1 MKVEHSFLKKCIDEE
16 VYMKILPKLKNI
28 IKIIISLSLVIYL
41 VSIVDWNIVFDLD
54 RDFIL
59 YLMALVLIALF
70 FLCFMVF
77 RWDILIDR
85 FSTIKPKISTLYQYY
100 LIGSFFNI
108 FFPGAIGGDVMRIH
122 YSYKKY
128 HLGIKKATAIV
139 FFERIAGLL
148 GLTLIFT
155 FSIFFNEIIANKIDM
170 DKEYILLIIPIVLI
184 ISIVFNKI
192 SFKKG
197 YMISYRTISVILVL
211 SMLGQFADILIA
223 YILCDYFN
231 LSITL
236 GNLLTIM
243 PLVYIVTVLPISIG
257 GIGVREG
264 AFVGLLSLYNVSA
277 STAVIIS
284 FLMYFTRV
292 LVGIIGWIVYINE
305 GKSIKYLDSNQSG

>member
-1 MKVEHSFLKKCIDEE
+1 M
-16 VYMKILPKLKNI
+16 
-28 IKIIISLSLVIYL
+28 IYL
-41 VSIVDWNIVFDLD
+41 ISIVNWDIIFDLD
-54 RDFIL
+54 SDFIL
-59 YLMALVLIALF
+59 YLMTLVLIALL
-70 FLCFMVF
+70 FLGFMVF
-77 RWDILIDR
+77 RWAILIDR
-85 FSTIKPKISTLYQYY
+85 FSKIKPKISTLYQYY

-122 YSYKKY
+122 YSHKKY

-139 FFERIAGLL
+139 FFERIAGLI
-148 GLTLIFT
+148 GLTLIFS
-155 FSIFFNEIIANKIDM
+155 FSIFFNEIIANKIDI
-170 DKEYILLIIPIVLI
+170 DKEYILLIIPIVLM
-184 ISIVFNKI
+184 ISIIFKKI
-192 SFKKG
+192 SSKKG
-197 YMISYRTISVILVL
+197 YIISFGTISVILIL

-223 YILCDYFN
+223 YILCNYFD

-292 LVGIIGWIVYINE
+292 LVGIIGWMVYIKE
-305 GKSIKYLDSNQSG
+305 GKSMKNLQQPETKPVV

>member
-1 MKVEHSFLKKCIDEE
+1 MNILLKS
-16 VYMKILPKLKNI
+16 KNV

-41 VSIVDWNIVFDLD
+41 VSIVDWNIIFDLD
-54 RDFIL
+54 RDFIF
-59 YLMALVLIALF
+59 YLLALVLIALL
-70 FLCFMVF
+70 FLGFMVF
-77 RWDILIDR
+77 RWAILIDC

-122 YSYKKY
+122 YSNKKY

-139 FFERIAGLL
+139 FFERISGLI
-148 GLTLIFT
+148 GLTLIFS
-155 FSIFFNEIIANKIDM
+155 FSIFFNEIIADKIDIYQ
-170 DKEYILLIIPIVLI
+170 EYILLIIPIVVM
-184 ISIVFNKI
+184 ISIIFKKI
-192 SFKKG
+192 SSKKG
-197 YMISYRTISVILVL
+197 YMISYRTISVILIL
-211 SMLGQFADILIA
+211 SMLGQFADISIA
-223 YILCDYFN
+223 YILCEYFD

-264 AFVGLLSLYNVSA
+264 TFVGLLSLYNVSA

-292 LVGIIGWIVYINE
+292 LVGIIGWIVYIKE
-305 GKSIKYLDSNQSG
+305 GKSMKTYSNQK